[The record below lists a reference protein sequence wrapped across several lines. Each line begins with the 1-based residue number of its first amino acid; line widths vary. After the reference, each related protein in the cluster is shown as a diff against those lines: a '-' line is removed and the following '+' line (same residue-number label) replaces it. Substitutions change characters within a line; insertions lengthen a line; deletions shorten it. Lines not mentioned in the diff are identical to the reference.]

1 MIKFLFLFNFFFLII
16 FNNSYS
22 QIQNK
27 IIANVESQII
37 SSYELKN
44 KIKTLI
50 FLSGQNLSQ
59 ENINKIKKRAISI
72 LIDIKLKEETVKKF
86 NIDINNNSEQTNL
99 YLNNLSR
106 KYATNIEGLKKIFL
120 ANNLD
125 FQIYLNEVNVEF
137 AWNELIFNIYK
148 DKITLNEKEIDKQLE
163 KVVRENKSLNE
174 YKLSEIQIP
183 VEDNSDKDRLINEIK
198 NQIIEIGFENTAIK
212 FSSGLSSLE
221 GGSLGWISSNSLSQG
236 VLSVVKN
243 MDINDISNPIIQA
256 RTILFIKLIDK
267 RTVSIEKLNIDQI
280 KNDLINKKKNE
291 ILNLYSNNHLSK
303 IKNNALIEIK

>member
-125 FQIYLNEVNVEF
+125 FQIYLNEVNIEF

-148 DKITLNEKEIDKQLE
+148 DKITLNEKEIDKQL
-163 KVVRENKSLNE
+163 
-174 YKLSEIQIP
+174 
-183 VEDNSDKDRLINEIK
+183 
-198 NQIIEIGFENTAIK
+198 
-212 FSSGLSSLE
+212 
-221 GGSLGWISSNSLSQG
+221 
-236 VLSVVKN
+236 
-243 MDINDISNPIIQA
+243 
-256 RTILFIKLIDK
+256 
-267 RTVSIEKLNIDQI
+267 
-280 KNDLINKKKNE
+280 
-291 ILNLYSNNHLSK
+291 
-303 IKNNALIEIK
+303 